1 MKSLDAVYEII
12 QTLNKQAYDESWD
25 SWIAADDYEE
35 NEDEDEDEDVTAE
48 SLREEASLE
57 QAEYF
62 RNFYSELSQDDQDA
76 IKYWIRKDESLRDEF
91 SSWYGQDEFEEAFAS
106 NQ

>member
-1 MKSLDAVYEII
+1 MKSLDATNEII
-12 QTLNKQAYDESWD
+12 QTLNEQAHSESWD

-35 NEDEDEDEDVTAE
+35 NEEEDSDVTAE

-62 RNFYSELSQDDQDA
+62 RDFYSELSQDDQDA
-76 IKYWIRKDESLRDEF
+76 IKYWIRNDESFRDEF
-91 SSWYGQDEFEEAFAS
+91 SSWYGQEEFEEDFAS
-106 NQ
+106 DQ

>member
-1 MKSLDAVYEII
+1 MKSLDATNEII
-12 QTLNKQAYDESWD
+12 QTLNEQAHSESWD

-35 NEDEDEDEDVTAE
+35 NEEEDSDVTAE

-62 RNFYSELSQDDQDA
+62 RDFYSELSQDDQDA
-76 IKYWIRKDESLRDEF
+76 IKYWIRNDESFRDEF
-91 SSWYGQDEFEEAFAS
+91 SSWYGQDEFEEDFAS
-106 NQ
+106 DQ

>member
-1 MKSLDAVYEII
+1 MKSLDATNEII
-12 QTLNKQAYDESWD
+12 QTLNEQAHSESWD

-35 NEDEDEDEDVTAE
+35 NDEEDSDVTAE

-62 RNFYSELSQDDQDA
+62 RDFYSELSQDDQDA
-76 IKYWIRKDESLRDEF
+76 IKYWIRNDESFRDEF
-91 SSWYGQDEFEEAFAS
+91 SSWYGQDEFEEDFAS
-106 NQ
+106 EQ